1 MRQTTDNG
9 WADWLVRMMETLRA
23 SHNPS
28 CLLPLKRQSHHC
40 QATASIRG
48 SNHRLEEMCALIV
61 RPTKMMSL
69 QRGSVKT
76 GNSGIKGSKSQG
88 LLQRSWVQGIHFLCF
103 LLLLKQPYSAFF
115 WVARWM
121 ESQTLKLIQV
131 KHGLRS
137 TNIKSIA
144 LAQVLLCLA
153 LNYPEVSCLLY
164 STREHRA
171 LSSGGLWGKC
181 QRLLWK
187 LYS

>member
-1 MRQTTDNG
+1 MADSLRSSNKGRKRKVTSAKRDELTGLGGMRQTTDNG
-9 WADWLVRMMETLRA
+9 RADWLVWMMETLRE

-28 CLLPLKRQSHHC
+28 CLLPLKRQSHRC

-103 LLLLKQPYSAFF
+103 LLLLKQPYSAF
-115 WVARWM
+115 
-121 ESQTLKLIQV
+121 
-131 KHGLRS
+131 
-137 TNIKSIA
+137 
-144 LAQVLLCLA
+144 
-153 LNYPEVSCLLY
+153 
-164 STREHRA
+164 
-171 LSSGGLWGKC
+171 
-181 QRLLWK
+181 
-187 LYS
+187 